1 MSDPQPPHPPI
12 LGRFQPLSEL
22 AKSPMGGLVL
32 ALDTSERHAV
42 AVRSLPSEARLSPGD
57 RALLLEAGRWVK
69 GLDDPAIMRPVEIGT
84 QDGLFHQAHRY
95 AMSEPLRAVLR
106 LATFRGELIP
116 IGVALRI
123 THDVALGARAVEAWG
138 APPAFGESL
147 CGGLI
152 ADSVMVGQDGRTR
165 LCDAGM
171 VPVLR
176 RTQEYGQ
183 QAEVL
188 SYSAPEQ
195 LETTGTADGRSD
207 VFSIGVL
214 LWEMLANRR
223 LFAAP
228 LPSDVI
234 DKVLNLPVPAIESLQ
249 RPAGE
254 AIFSVIERALA
265 REPHQRYPGTTALL
279 QALETHASAQMATVA
294 DVSAYVTHLMGNVFD
309 TRTSALERA
318 IQQLGSE
325 APRPSPPVV
334 LRALSNPDIAAE
346 LEARGG
352 LSKTHKSTPRNLV
365 PIPPPPPRTSR
376 GTPSQPDIPDPG
388 PRKTQP
394 TPSAPFPRHIKTP
407 LPANSNT
414 PPPRLRMS
422 SNPPVIAALMD
433 DAIAQG
439 KREAQERQNTHGAA
453 NFELPSSVPL
463 QKVLPSV
470 SSSLELPGAELFATP
485 GFTSVKTSST
495 GVPPQTAQQG
505 GPALAPPESPMI
517 GSEASEL
524 VALADLEELQDPSSS
539 EASPET
545 PHVVSV
551 ALRPW
556 LPIACAIM
564 MAFVGGLGIRQCMKN
579 RGLHEVPAASAASTL
594 PSGAATTP
602 NSDQVAGN
610 PEQPVATATQ
620 VLGLGVPD
628 AAVADQAAA
637 VAASDAG
644 VVTKPAVRKPPTARP
659 RKHKSHAAPRYNGA
673 APQQRSK
680 TKR

>member
-22 AKSPMGGLVL
+22 AKSPIGGLVL
-32 ALDTSERHAV
+32 ALDTTERHAV

-69 GLDDPAIMRPVEIGT
+69 GLDDPAIMRPVEVGT

-106 LATFRGELIP
+106 LATFRGESMP
-116 IGVALRI
+116 VGVALRI
-123 THDVALGARAVEAWG
+123 AHDIALGARAVEAWG

-152 ADSVMVGQDGRTR
+152 ADSVMVGHDGRTR

-223 LFAAP
+223 LFAAS
-228 LPSDVI
+228 LPNDVI
-234 DKVLNLPVPAIESLQ
+234 DKVLNLPVPAIESLH
-249 RPAGE
+249 RPAGD
-254 AIFSVIERALA
+254 ALFSVIERALA

-294 DVSAYVTHLMGNVFD
+294 DVSAYVTLLMGNVFD
-309 TRTSALERA
+309 TRTRALERA
-318 IQQLGSE
+318 LLQLGSE

-346 LEARGG
+346 LDARTVAN
-352 LSKTHKSTPRNLV
+352 KTHKSTPRNLV

-376 GTPSQPDIPDPG
+376 GTPSQPDLSDPG

-414 PPPRLRMS
+414 PPPRVRMS

-439 KREAQERQNTHGAA
+439 QREAQERLNTAGAT

-485 GFTSVKTSST
+485 GLTSVKTSST
-495 GVPPQTAQQG
+495 GVPPQTAQQTG
-505 GPALAPPESPMI
+505 AAPVPPEPPVI
-517 GSEASEL
+517 GSEPSEL
-524 VALADLEELQDPSSS
+524 VALADLAELQDPPSD
-539 EASPET
+539 EPRESPR
-545 PHVVSV
+545 VVAIAV
-551 ALRPW
+551 RPW
-556 LPIACAIM
+556 LSISCLIL

-579 RGLHEVPAASAASTL
+579 RAAHEAQAASSASAL
-594 PSGAATTP
+594 PSGAATTSS
-602 NSDQVAGN
+602 SDPGLGSE
-610 PEQPVATATQ
+610 PPVAAEAQ
-620 VLGLGVPD
+620 VPSLNAPD
-628 AAVADQAAA
+628 AAVDPALA

-659 RKHKSHAAPRYNGA
+659 RKYKSHAAPRYNGA